1 MATRTTNYQLVKP
14 AMTDTADISVI
25 NGDMDII
32 DTELYRLSQRIDSA
46 TALSSP
52 NVCPFFDHNTAL
64 AGTRYVSGFS
74 EVTHTDTEHIDSVA
88 DGIATISIG
97 HGKTFTATMYPLT
110 RVQADTDYTAII
122 EGFSVPAGIK
132 LMVCKSDS
140 ASQMTPTAEVDVK
153 GTTTIQQ
160 AVKTRAAI
168 GSSTKGPVIQIRNTG
183 STDATVKVR
192 LSLFRAGY
200 YGSYNPY
207 SYSMQEIGALIEKL
221 IADNNMGA

>member
-1 MATRTTNYQLVKP
+1 MATTTTNYQLVKP
-14 AMTDTADISVI
+14 ALTDTADITVI

-32 DTELYRLSQRIDSA
+32 DTEMYGLSQRIDSA

-64 AGTRYVSGFS
+64 AGTRYVSGFAD
-74 EVTHTDTEHIDSVA
+74 VTSTDTEHIDNVA

-97 HGKTFTATMYPLT
+97 HGKTFTATMYPLA
-110 RVQADTDYTAII
+110 RVGAGMDYSALI

-132 LMVCKSDS
+132 LTVCKSDS
-140 ASQMTPTAEVDVK
+140 ASQMTPTAETDVS
-153 GTTTIQQ
+153 GTTTVRQ
-160 AVKTRAAI
+160 AVKTRASI

-183 STDATVKVR
+183 SADATVRIR
-192 LSLFRAGY
+192 LSLYKAGY

-207 SYSMQEIGALIEKL
+207 AYSMQEIGALVEKL
-221 IADNNMGA
+221 IADRAGA